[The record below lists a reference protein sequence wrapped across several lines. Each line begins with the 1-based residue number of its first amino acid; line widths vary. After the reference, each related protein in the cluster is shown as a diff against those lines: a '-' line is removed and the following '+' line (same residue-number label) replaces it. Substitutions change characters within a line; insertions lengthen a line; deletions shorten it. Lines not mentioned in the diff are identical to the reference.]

1 MANRAILGSDQIFV
15 DIPGKRVV
23 RGMIINLRFSSGEV
37 TVSHEKF

>member
-23 RGMIINLRFSSGEV
+23 RGMVINLHFSGEV